1 MRALLL
7 TALWVHLGSSV
18 LLVGT
23 FFMPLLAGTSPA
35 PTVRRW
41 DATLL
46 TWSRRLLLVVLGSGL
61 VWLLARTSVFENRS
75 AAALDPRAVWRAV
88 LDTWPGFVWLA
99 RHGILL
105 VLGAFLALAAD
116 TGQRRDRIAAR
127 AQALALATMALALL
141 SASNHAAAIAPGT
154 ARAVA
159 VDVVHV
165 VATGLWLGALAPL
178 ALLLHAASGDDGA
191 DARPHA
197 IRAAQRF
204 SRAALLAMLLLIAS
218 GVLNAVVQVE
228 TLGALVGTSH
238 GRLLIAKLTL
248 LAPIL
253 LIATVNRTR
262 VLPAVSTPRP
272 MRRLAVFV
280 GVEAGLGLTLLG
292 LAAAMTLTTP
302 ARHAEA
308 VWPFP
313 FRISSELLDVPAAR
327 WRALIGSQ
335 LAVVGA
341 VVLLASL
348 LGRRRRGTLLAGAL
362 ALIATGA
369 GVGLMPL
376 VVDAYPT
383 TYRRPPVTYHASSI
397 AAGMAVF
404 QQQCAACHGAGA
416 TAPRVDLRARL
427 TTARH
432 AGELFWLVSHGVADR
447 GMPAFET
454 RLTETQRWNLI
465 NYIRALAAADGATTI
480 GRQAELDRAWLAA
493 PDFTV
498 AVGPLAPGALRDH
511 RGRRMVLLVVYT
523 LPRSRG
529 RMTELARTYNLLSTI
544 GVEVIAVPTDSA
556 PDAIRELGAS
566 PPVLFP
572 VVTDGAA
579 DIVTTYGMLASGP
592 HAEVLID
599 RQGYVRAIW
608 RESGGGMPDAG
619 AVQREVEQ
627 LNAEKSP
634 PPFPDDHVH

>member
-116 TGQRRDRIAAR
+116 TGQRRDWIAAR

-141 SASNHAAAIAPGT
+141 SASSHAAAIAPGT

-178 ALLLHAASGDDGA
+178 ALLLHAASGDEGA

-197 IRAAQRF
+197 IRAARRF
-204 SRAALLAMLLLIAS
+204 SRTALLAMLLLIAS

-253 LIATVNRTR
+253 LIAAVNRTR
-262 VLPAVSTPRP
+262 VLPAVSAPRA

-280 GVEAGLGLTLLG
+280 GVEAALGLTLLG

-313 FRISSELLDVPAAR
+313 FRISPELLDVPAAR

-348 LGRRRRGTLLAGAL
+348 LGRRRRATLLAAAL

-427 TTARH
+427 TTVRH

-447 GMPAFET
+447 GMPGFET

-498 AVGPLAPGALRDH
+498 SVGPLAPGALRDY

-529 RMTELARTYNLLSTI
+529 RMIELARTYNLLSTI

-608 RESGGGMPDAG
+608 RESGGGMPDAV